1 MFHSVS
7 IKDNHTFP
15 NSPVQNLNLTMKLFN
30 TLCLFSVIVVGS
42 AMPQQNGILDMD
54 NPFSRPDP
62 PQPDDPNHD
71 PMAYPDIE
79 NVFLDL
85 MIDIQ
90 DFVDILPLRQIQ
102 KLMMMYSKD
111 PKFQETMNFLQ
122 SEEFQ
127 EIMVVISNTRE
138 FTLIAQYFDNANWPW
153 IQRTIEEELF
163 GFELQD
169 ETREYLYLLF

>member
-1 MFHSVS
+1 
-7 IKDNHTFP
+7 
-15 NSPVQNLNLTMKLFN
+15 
-30 TLCLFSVIVVGS
+30 
-42 AMPQQNGILDMD
+42 
-54 NPFSRPDP
+54 
-62 PQPDDPNHD
+62 
-71 PMAYPDIE
+71 
-79 NVFLDL
+79 
-85 MIDIQ
+85 
-90 DFVDILPLRQIQ
+90 
-102 KLMMMYSKD
+102 MYSKD

-127 EIMVVISNTRE
+127 EIMEVISNTRE